1 MPVSTTF
8 DSRVAAR
15 TRAAE
20 QVLRSKELLTLYEA
34 VGGLKSDLEEIR
46 DLGQQ
51 AEALSGV
58 RSGRKAAAGAATLTV
73 LHQFADLQREYVA
86 VMAVVVAVRRDL
98 QRAGASQKTLQAL
111 GQILQNEAQVTLS
124 PAPVPAEGPPPT
136 PGGTTRGRK
145 ARRSQ
150 SQEAIRAEI
159 ARDAAGLLAL
169 KEAHAALAKRG
180 VSVKRLGALAE
191 AAAALTASLASRA
204 ESRGQGEA
212 ATASLSELVTQQ
224 RLAWGACYR
233 LLTAVASQDDRVRLL
248 LTEAAARR
256 PARKKPT
263 G

>member
-20 QVLRSKELLTLYEA
+20 QVLRSKELLSLYEA

-51 AEALSGV
+51 AEALSSV

-86 VMAVVVAVRRDL
+86 VMAVAVAVRRDL
-98 QRAGASQKTLQAL
+98 QRAGATEKTLSAL
-111 GQILQNEAQVTLS
+111 DRILENEAQVTLS
-124 PAPVPAEGPPPT
+124 PAPVPAADAKAT

-159 ARDAAGLLAL
+159 ARDAAGLLSI
-169 KEAHAALAKRG
+169 KEAHAGLSKRG

-191 AAAALTASLASRA
+191 AAAALSASLAGRA
-204 ESRGQGEA
+204 ETRGQGEA
-212 ATASLSELVTQQ
+212 ATASLSEIVTQQ

-248 LTEAAARR
+248 LTEAAARK

-263 G
+263 K